1 MNTLARLIGVLAVL
15 VLAGCGGGMQAGV
28 GSGGSGAP
36 MDVGFGPVTG
46 FGSVIVNG
54 VRYDE
59 TQAEVRVDERPDAPT
74 PASVAAIRLGVMVE
88 LRHRNG
94 LIDTATAGAELIG
107 PVASVSA
114 NGFVA
119 LGQVVR
125 VNANPSRPT
134 VFEGFASLGDLASGA
149 VVEVHGERDGS
160 GEILATRVELRPTG
174 LALARLAGTAHAV
187 NGRTFS
193 IGALAVDATAAAVVP
208 AGAMLIAGQRVVVW
222 TDAPYTGGTFTAKV
236 VRVGNSAIANNAAV
250 TIDGVVARFQ
260 SISDFRVGGRRVDA
274 SGATFAGGSIA
285 DLANGR
291 AVRIRGT
298 FADDLLR
305 AASVEILPGMQPET
319 HLTGAI
325 TDFVDAASPFRIRG
339 ALTRVTPQ
347 TSYVNGTAANLGT
360 SVQVKL
366 VGLLVGGVVEATT
379 VEFLPVALDAQQ
391 VVTGLIAGP
400 VGAVA
405 SDGSRTFRLEG
416 LGPEVKTTAGTAYRN
431 GAAGDV
437 AVGRRVRTRGSLQ
450 NGQFVADEMQF
461 LDNPSSP
468 ASIEIEGTAGS
479 VGAASMVVNG
489 QTVLLAPTT
498 ALTLD
503 GVPTTSASLRNGS
516 RVEVV
521 ASRSGSDITALSVNI
536 ESESARQSSVRGLV
550 TRTPADATEFLVGGQ
565 RVSVA
570 GQPQVVP
577 GNRTLADVITGA
589 DVEAEGTIA
598 EGVLHATRI
607 KLR

>member
-1 MNTLARLIGVLAVL
+1 MNALARLIGALALL

-36 MDVGFGPVTG
+36 MDMGFGPVTG

-88 LRHRNG
+88 LQHRGG
-94 LIDTATAGAELIG
+94 LIDTATTGAELIG

-114 NGFVA
+114 GGFVA
-119 LGQVVR
+119 LGQTVR

-134 VFEGFASLGDLASGA
+134 VFEGFGSLGDLASGA

-174 LALARLAGTAHAV
+174 LALARLAGTALAV
-187 NGRTFS
+187 SGRSFS

-208 AGAMLIAGQRVVVW
+208 AGAMLVAGQRVVIW
-222 TDAPYTGGTFTAKV
+222 TNVPYTGGTFVAKV
-236 VRVGNSAIANNAAV
+236 VRVGDSAIAKSASV

-260 SISDFRVGGRRVDA
+260 SVSDFRVGGRRVDA
-274 SGATFAGGSIA
+274 SGATFAGGSVA

-291 AVRIRGT
+291 PVRVRGT
-298 FADDLLR
+298 FTDNLVM
-305 AASVEILPGMQPET
+305 AASVEILSGMPQET
-319 HLTGAI
+319 QLTGAI
-325 TDFVDAASPFRIRG
+325 ADFVDAASPFRIRG
-339 ALTRVTPQ
+339 ALARVTPQ
-347 TSYVNGTAANLGT
+347 TSYINGTAANLGT

-379 VEFLPVALDAQQ
+379 VEFLPLALDVQH

-400 VGAVA
+400 VGALA
-405 SDGSRTFRLEG
+405 SDGSRSFRLEG
-416 LGPEVKTTAGTAYRN
+416 LGPEVKTTVGTAYRN

-437 AVGRRVRTRGSLQ
+437 AIGRHVRIRGSLQ
-450 NGQFVADEMQF
+450 NGPFVADEVQF

-468 ASIEIEGTAGS
+468 ATIEIQGTAGNVDAS
-479 VGAASMVVNG
+479 SMVVNG
-489 QTVLLAPTT
+489 QVVLLTPSTT
-498 ALTLD
+498 LTLD
-503 GVPTTSASLRNGS
+503 GVPTNSASLRNGS
-516 RVEVV
+516 KVEVA
-521 ASRSGSDITALSVNI
+521 ASRSGSAVTASSVDI
-536 ESESARQSSVRGLV
+536 ESESARQASVRGLV
-550 TRTPADATEFLVGGQ
+550 TRMPADATEFLVGGQ

-577 GNRTLADVITGA
+577 GNRTLADVVTGA
-589 DVEAEGTIA
+589 DVEAEGAIVG
-598 EGVLHATRI
+598 GVLHATRI